1 MEEMRYRR
9 RSFVASLAMLAL
21 AACGE
26 RRAPSP
32 TPQIEKGE
40 PMTPKATVARP
51 GIPPIDAAVP
61 AKLETATFALG

>member
-1 MEEMRYRR
+1 
-9 RSFVASLAMLAL
+9 MLAL

-26 RRAPSP
+26 RRAPAP
-32 TPQIEKGE
+32 TLPIEKGE
-40 PMTPKATVARP
+40 PMTPKATVSRP